1 MIPQTFGESARRVR
15 HRFDHCPRRPDV
27 DRELSRGRAGSGA
40 APCASALRFR
50 TRPPHAARR
59 TQHAARSTRHA
70 ALGTRHSAGSTPQA
84 ALGPRHAARRTRQAA
99 LGRQHSAGSPRPSAR
114 RAPHSALGTRHSA
127 LSRQHSAGSTQQAAL
142 SRQHSAGSTPQAALR
157 AKHSALRFGFC
168 FGPQPRPS
176 HSRTVRSTESCRH
189 PFVSSERA
197 RTPQP
202 RSLGPVRPHS
212 SGAPMIPRTSAP
224 RVASRPNAGRKDV
237 RNTRSPAHEDLE
249 PPT

>member
-70 ALGTRHSAGSTPQA
+70 ALGTRQAALRRQPSALGTPRAALGRQHSAGSTPQA
-84 ALGPRHAARRTRQAA
+84 ALGPRHAARRTR
-99 LGRQHSAGSPRPSAR
+99 
-114 RAPHSALGTRHSA
+114 HSALGTR
-127 LSRQHSAGSTQQAAL
+127 HSAGSTQQAAL